1 MAKDKSKK
9 YKWEFVSVG
18 GASRVKISKGE
29 DIAHLDELDPKMWTV
44 LSCPVSGL
52 EIDEKSLKYMDCDGD
67 GKLRINDV
75 VAVAKWITAILKDK
89 DILLKGSDSVDIEQ
103 INTNDANG
111 AKLYVAAKQILEN
124 LGKEGSVISVADTA
138 DMTAIF
144 AKTRFN
150 GDGIITEASSDNEQD
165 KAAIVAAVASTG
177 GVADKS
183 GAQGVNADQIEAF
196 YKDLAD
202 YVAWNE
208 AAVEAP
214 FGADTDGV
222 IAAYNALDAKVKDY
236 FMRAELAAFSPDSTA
251 SLDVQTSR
259 IESISAENLVGKTDE
274 IGAYPLARITG
285 KAELDLS
292 APINPVWA
300 AQFNAVKVVIEPT
313 VKSITLA
320 DWSAIGAKF
329 ASYTAW
335 KGAKAGASVEQFG
348 IDAVKAF
355 IEQDRKAALLE
366 LVAQDA
372 ALKEKSDNIEM
383 VDRFIHIVRDF
394 YRLLKNFVTLHDFY
408 TKKRDVKAIFQ
419 SGVLIVDQRACRFC
433 MKVSDMAKHNAS
445 AATSGMYLLYCDCT
459 TKSVPG
465 KLQIVAAVT
474 VGDIG
479 NLIVGKNAVYYDN
492 AGVEWDAVITK
503 IVDNPISVAQAFW
516 SPYRRMAT
524 AVENLINKS
533 AAEKDAKMMSKA
545 TASINAA
552 PTAATATA
560 PDGKPV
566 APAAPPFDIAKF
578 AGIFAAIGVA
588 FGMIGTMLT
597 ALFDGLIA
605 LSWWQVILVFV
616 GILLLISGPAMV
628 LAWMKLR
635 RRNIAPLLNANG
647 WAVNANSKI
656 SIPFGE
662 TLTDLPKYPKM
673 KLKDPYKKNMPAWK
687 KVVITIG
694 AIAVL
699 FVALWLTNVFS
710 FVNLN
715 SPLKCYNTTEQVATK
730 GVASDTIATPNAE

>member
-419 SGVLIVDQRACRFC
+419 SGVLIVDQRVCRFC
-433 MKVSDMAKHNAS
+433 M
-445 AATSGMYLLYCDCT
+445 
-459 TKSVPG
+459 
-465 KLQIVAAVT
+465 
-474 VGDIG
+474 
-479 NLIVGKNAVYYDN
+479 
-492 AGVEWDAVITK
+492 
-503 IVDNPISVAQAFW
+503 
-516 SPYRRMAT
+516 
-524 AVENLINKS
+524 
-533 AAEKDAKMMSKA
+533 
-545 TASINAA
+545 
-552 PTAATATA
+552 
-560 PDGKPV
+560 
-566 APAAPPFDIAKF
+566 
-578 AGIFAAIGVA
+578 
-588 FGMIGTMLT
+588 
-597 ALFDGLIA
+597 
-605 LSWWQVILVFV
+605 
-616 GILLLISGPAMV
+616 
-628 LAWMKLR
+628 
-635 RRNIAPLLNANG
+635 
-647 WAVNANSKI
+647 
-656 SIPFGE
+656 
-662 TLTDLPKYPKM
+662 
-673 KLKDPYKKNMPAWK
+673 
-687 KVVITIG
+687 
-694 AIAVL
+694 
-699 FVALWLTNVFS
+699 
-710 FVNLN
+710 
-715 SPLKCYNTTEQVATK
+715 
-730 GVASDTIATPNAE
+730 